1 MKDCRSDADFTKV
14 VFDGCHNYF
23 HVVKLRNC
31 VIGQLVAH
39 WQSCFLALT
48 AVWLVPGFAL
58 STINVPTLFQSDTF
72 FDFFHTVVAA
82 ECISN
87 CLQGCLELCH
97 TFADQLK
104 LLFYLLP
111 LVLVF
116 QSLKLLLQAFYL
128 VFSFLLN
135 FLFNQ
140 VDLWHLFVEHCN
152 HLFIGFILFLE
163 SQLLFFECLFGS
175 RYHTLEFF
183 VAVLV
188 ELEFAFDLVVVLAHL
203 LHLFRFLLQDLLQ
216 LSAVAAFVFLQI

>member
-1 MKDCRSDADFTKV
+1 MKDCRSDTDFTEV
-14 VFDGCHNYF
+14 VFDGCHNYL

-31 VIGQLVAH
+31 VIGQFVAH
-39 WQSCFLALT
+39 WQSCFLAFS
-48 AVWLVPGFAL
+48 AIWFVPSFAF
-58 STINVPTLFQSDTF
+58 SAIYVSALFQSDTF

-87 CLQGCLELCH
+87 CFKGCLELCH

-135 FLFNQ
+135 FLFDQ
-140 VDLWHLFVEHCN
+140 VYL
-152 HLFIGFILFLE
+152 
-163 SQLLFFECLFGS
+163 
-175 RYHTLEFF
+175 
-183 VAVLV
+183 
-188 ELEFAFDLVVVLAHL
+188 
-203 LHLFRFLLQDLLQ
+203 
-216 LSAVAAFVFLQI
+216 